1 MKRTVL
7 GWVVCAAFW
16 GAGVAQGS
24 AMEEAALRDSL
35 VAWLQRG
42 DLAAWTRACAQ
53 EPAAEAVLA
62 DWGLEAYGAPT
73 ATEWQWMQLGASQL
87 ATVELELDRNP
98 VRPEAYIARRTAREA
113 RPWAWA
119 TFALGLAAAGAGC
132 WWWLERRRLRAAA
145 REAARTPE
153 ERALAGYAAASRT
166 RRVPFPEAAWQAF
179 LAEEEPGP
187 VSPRWGLLTNTE
199 RECARLLSKGTSVAD
214 IAVELAC
221 SPSYVYNLRSS
232 IRKKWK
238 LADHVDVVDA
248 ILAELKEAG

>member
-1 MKRTVL
+1 MK
-7 GWVVCAAFW
+7 GWMKCAAVGTLW
-16 GAGVAQGS
+16 ACGNLQAWAL
-24 AMEEAALRDSL
+24 EEPALRDSML
-35 VAWLQRG
+35 SWLERG
-42 DLAAWTRACAQ
+42 DRAAWTAACAKD
-53 EPAAEAVLA
+53 PAAAAVLA
-62 DWGLEAYGAPT
+62 SWGLEGLQAPT
-73 ATEWQWMQLGASQL
+73 DTEWQWMQLGASQL

>member
-1 MKRTVL
+1 MK
-7 GWVVCAAFW
+7 GWMKCAAVGTLW
-16 GAGVAQGS
+16 ACGNLQAWAL
-24 AMEEAALRDSL
+24 EEPALRDSML
-35 VAWLQRG
+35 SWLERG
-42 DLAAWTRACAQ
+42 DRAAWTAACAKD
-53 EPAAEAVLA
+53 PAAAAVLA
-62 DWGLEAYGAPT
+62 SWGLEGLQAPT
-73 ATEWQWMQLGASQL
+73 DTEWQWMQLGASQL

-199 RECARLLSKGTSVAD
+199 RECARLLSKGTSVTD

>member
-1 MKRTVL
+1 MK
-7 GWVVCAAFW
+7 CAAVGTLW
-16 GAGVAQGS
+16 ACGNLQAWAL
-24 AMEEAALRDSL
+24 EEPALRDSML
-35 VAWLQRG
+35 AWLERG
-42 DLAAWTRACAQ
+42 DRAAWTAACAKD
-53 EPAAEAVLA
+53 PAAAAVLA
-62 DWGLEAYGAPT
+62 SWGLEGLQAPT
-73 ATEWQWMQLGASQL
+73 DTEWQWMQLGASQL

-132 WWWLERRRLRAAA
+132 WWWLERRWLRAAA